1 MNSILSYISISLY
14 KNFSFLFSSEPTIK
28 EKKTK
33 KKYKTDK
40 QANRDLVE
48 LPPVLHQR
56 KKFFVLEGKK
66 PHKLR
71 TVPKISTKDE
81 EFLSKMEFQ
90 ELGKKSKLPSISPDF

>member
-1 MNSILSYISISLY
+1 MNSILSYISISLH
-14 KNFSFLFSSEPTIK
+14 KNFSLIFSSEPTIK
-28 EKKTK
+28 DKKTK
-33 KKYKTDK
+33 KKYKADK
-40 QANRDLVE
+40 RAKKDLVE

-66 PHKLR
+66 PHKLG

-90 ELGKKSKLPSISPDF
+90 LGMKSKLPSIHPDI